1 MSAIVRGF
9 FLVSAIFLS
18 GTGRNLVA
26 GDILRGGSTAGS
38 GRQATDARANAGAA
52 AAELARTKAA
62 DRLARTTQVL
72 NAMRQMQASARAAG
86 GSSVPGGLVT
96 GGLERLAGGVW
107 TGANAPVQ
115 SGNVVTIKQTSQQ
128 ALLNWKT
135 FNVGRN
141 TTVSF
146 DQSAGGSDSGT
157 WIAFNKISDPS
168 GKPSQILGSIKAD
181 GQVYLINGNGIIFG
195 AGSQVNAHTLVA
207 SALPINDG
215 LIARGLLNNPDAQFL
230 FSSTA
235 LAAGSKGPTP
245 AFTPAATFRADG
257 SFGDIVVENGAV
269 LTAPTT
275 PEHVGGRIT
284 LVGANVVNG
293 GTIST
298 PDGQTILAAGLQV
311 GFAAHAGSDPSLRGL
326 DVYVGKVSYAA
337 GGSQP
342 PAGTATNSGLIDAP
356 RADVTV
362 IGKSVRQ
369 LGVIDSST
377 STSLNGRVDLLADY
391 GATTNTNFDATDS
404 SNGPIFFIRS
414 SGTVELGSGSVTRI
428 LPELASAEKVPG
440 TQLALPSQIKIEGQA
455 AHFAAGSMILAPD
468 ANVAV
473 NAGNWIAFGTRN
485 FLGYTGGQVY
495 LDQGAMIDVSG
506 SVDISAPLAENILTL
521 QLRGAELANSPLQR
535 TGTVRGTSIT
545 VDLRKTGTYN
555 GLSWAG
561 TPLGDVSG
569 YAGLI
574 LRTVGELTTAGGT
587 VSLNAG
593 ESVVLQKGSIID
605 VSGGWINYAGA
616 TVQTTRLLSGGVLYD
631 MANAT
636 PDRVYSGIYSPT
648 STSTHAKYGITKT
661 FADPLAPTGAHYEPG
676 YLQGANAGTVSITS
690 PSMALDG
697 TLLGKAVQG
706 PRQSSPTTV
715 ALASPGSLNLTF
727 QAQQQQPPSYP
738 FYSPTPPNIVFQSEN
753 PLPPAGAFA
762 VGPTGKPLELGAAR
776 KKELVLS
783 PDLLTTDGF
792 GILKIDNSDGTI
804 TVPESTPLTAPLRG
818 SITFSAAKI
827 TIGSAV
833 TAPAGALAFN
843 VFDYS
848 PFSLVTLK
856 ATVGATTPAVD
867 LTRGVFAL
875 APSASLSTAGLVT
888 DNRLGASGPAGL
900 PPLIDGGSV
909 AINAFTADLAAGSVI
924 NVSGGFSISP
934 SGTRSYGAGGS
945 ITINAG
951 RDPNISSLLGGKLSL
966 GSTLEGYSGG
976 KGGSLTIQ
984 APLIR
989 IGGTGSS
996 NGEILSLDP
1005 QFFSQGGFTSF
1016 ALNGIGEIASDQV
1029 NPNLTG
1035 DQFLPAITI
1044 APDTIIRPVPVS
1056 WLAVRGKGGSPVLEP
1071 FTKPEGLRTP
1081 VSLTFGTPGTKD
1093 DFTGFTVLRGDFFMG
1108 AGAVIQTD
1116 PTASVTIK
1124 GDTVAI
1130 LGSIIAPGGSIT
1142 IGGANSFPTT
1152 STNGQTL
1159 PLPTVDLGPRS
1170 VLSAA
1175 GRVLLTPD
1183 PYGRRVGSVLAGGA
1197 ITVSGNIVAEAGAV
1211 LDVSG
1216 ASGILDLSPATLS
1229 QNIQGT
1235 SGKSPVPVNSGVNAP
1250 LYSLHTVPARVD
1262 SNAGSI
1268 TLKGGQELF
1277 ADTTLLG
1284 FAGGPSAKGGSL
1296 AVSSGHF
1303 VSSTSTASLTPLD
1316 INLVVTQS
1324 GSTLPAG
1331 FAPAGGNAIGY
1342 LVPVTGDPT
1351 QANGH
1356 FAVASFLDGGFDSL
1370 KLSGVGASSGAVE
1383 FSGAVTI
1390 RARRSLNISDGGVI
1404 FADSAVLLEAP
1415 YVALGVPFPAP
1426 SQATQVSA
1434 FPAGGYYSPTHGPG
1448 SLTVRASLIDIG
1460 SLSLQDI
1467 GSATFIANGG
1477 DIRGDGTLDVA
1488 GAITLRAGQ
1497 IYPATASQ
1505 FTIAAY
1511 DYSVGGVTER
1521 GSVTIIGSGTRQLPL
1536 SAGGQL
1542 NIYGSSIVQGGTL
1555 RAPLG
1560 TINLGWDG
1568 TGTSPAD
1575 YLSGAGINAGST
1587 VATTRQ
1593 LTLASGSVTS
1603 VSAVDPLT
1611 GQGLII
1617 PYGFNLNGTSWID
1630 PTGIDI
1636 TAGGLP
1642 GKAVNLSAVNL
1653 TTQSGSMIDVRGGG
1667 DLYAD
1672 RWVTGNMGTRDI
1684 LASTSS
1690 FAVIPGYQA
1699 DYSPFA
1705 PFNSSTGSTNL
1716 AESDPGYV
1724 NSGLSVGDKIFLGAG
1739 SVLPAGTYTLLPA
1752 RYALLP
1758 GAVLVTPQTGPA
1770 RTAVLQ
1776 PDGASVVSGYRFN
1789 DLNGQQLAPVQATRF
1804 EIDSAAVVQARAQYD
1819 GFLANSFLK
1828 ESAQALGTT
1837 APRLPADS
1845 GSVVVS
1851 GMTSLQFHGSI
1862 AGQSA
1867 VGGRGAL
1874 VDFSSAANI
1883 LITGTGGS
1891 GPAGTVVLDAA
1902 TLSSFGAESLL
1913 IGGTRQITAAG
1924 TTVTVKTGD
1933 LEVNNAGT
1941 PLTGPEIILVAKTRL
1956 ILDPAAEIV
1965 QSGST
1970 QNGGL
1975 PLLVGDASTAGSG
1988 NGLLLRV
1995 SDMQVPVVR
2004 SGVSSLAAQAGL
2016 AHPPVMVIGPGAKI
2030 SGAALTLDSTY
2041 GTTLDPSATLD
2052 GTDLALNSGQISL
2065 AFSSPGSVPTIAGL
2079 MLSGPALQGLQSAHS
2094 LSLLSYSSIDLYGS
2108 GSFHAAGALA
2118 FHAGEIRGFHNGGN
2132 PVTFTASEILL
2143 DNSAGGTGPGSS
2155 AAPGGKLVFDTGT
2168 IRLGA
2173 GQVALD
2179 QFASVDFQTT
2189 GGLLVAGSGG
2199 LAVQGALK
2207 ITAPLLTA
2215 TRAVNYS
2222 VTATGAL
2229 DLLAAA
2235 GPTTVAGGLGATLSL
2250 TGTSLTANSAIALP
2264 SGTLSLRATTGD
2276 LVVGNLNAARFEAGG
2291 TAQTFNDLTK
2301 YTDGGQITL
2310 AADNGSVTLGAQS
2323 QLDVSVR
2330 PGGGNAGSV
2339 SISAPNGVFIL
2350 SGTLAGNG
2358 GTGGTAGAF
2367 SLDAG
2372 SIPGGSV
2379 TGLDATLNAGGFT
2392 SSRSYRVRNG
2402 SILVGGLAT
2411 ARSYSLSSDTGS
2423 ITVDSSGFL
2432 DASGPTGGSISL
2444 IAFGSVTLQSGAR
2457 LSAAGQ
2463 DFSSAGKG
2471 GAISLEAGSERNG
2484 SINAA
2489 GFVDIQT
2496 GSAIDLSVASVT
2508 GTTPTDTAADTAAAA
2523 LLGKFTGTL
2532 HLRAPQNSGGTD
2544 LHVDPINGTI
2554 LDASNILVEGYKLF
2568 DLTGTGTITAAIQ
2581 TNVKNNGTAF
2591 GGHIGAVGTAG
2602 SITERLLA
2610 NNASLASVFVVAPG
2624 AEIIN
2629 RTGNL
2634 TLGTSSSTT
2643 TSDWNLSTYRFGSNG
2658 APGVLTLR
2666 ASGNLVFYNALSD
2679 GFTSSANT
2687 ALLLAQNPLLPLNS
2701 QSWSYRLTSG
2711 ADFSA
2716 ADFQRV
2722 QAISILAANSGSFLL
2737 GKLVTNNNGN
2747 PIASGG
2753 LNALTSAA
2761 ISGRYQVIRT
2771 GSGDI
2776 TVSAG
2781 RDVQF
2786 LNEFATI
2793 YTAGTAVADPTIGG
2807 NFVVP
2812 PSISIST
2819 QGTLGAV
2826 QQNPTYAAQYSLAGG
2841 NVLINAQQNIEHLT
2855 QNNSGQLV
2863 ADSQKQI
2870 PDNWLYRRG
2879 YVDPLTGDFGV
2890 TAKGDIGSTSWW
2902 VDFSNFF
2909 EGVGALGGGNVSLF
2923 AGHDVS
2929 NVDAVAPTNGR
2940 VTYQT
2945 STGDLLAANQSLVE
2959 LGGGD
2964 VKVRAGHNI
2973 DAGIYY
2979 VENGRGT
2986 LRAGNSIVTNST
2998 RSASLG
3004 ALAVPASINPSPAQ
3018 WLPTTLFLGKGTFDV
3033 SAAGDVLLGPVVNPF
3048 LLPGGVS
3055 NAFWRKSYFST
3066 YAAADA
3072 VNVTSLGGS
3081 VTLRESATMPG
3092 ASTAT
3097 SILQNWMNAVHLLA
3111 SNPVSVS
3118 YYQPW
3123 LRLDET
3129 SVIPFSTVFTL
3140 LPGTLRATAFSGDI
3154 NLVGTLNLSPSP
3166 SGTIELAAAGA
3177 INGLQITGIT
3187 TQASTGSTP
3196 LKIWDSAT
3204 VNLSDANPASIPGVK
3219 SPYAYQVQAGIVA
3232 GNARTTA
3239 DSFLSFIDQMF
3250 AETGSSTG
3258 SAAVIQTQQ
3267 ALHGSSLLHAN
3278 DPDPIRLYA
3287 GSGNISGLTL
3297 FSAKSAEI
3305 VAGGDI
3311 TDIAFYIQNTGS
3323 SDVSVVSAGR
3333 DIIPYDANS
3342 LLRVSAQA
3350 AGNLLGN
3357 GQTALAGDIQI
3368 SGPGTLE
3375 VLAGHDLDLGTG
3387 TNNADGTGVGITS
3400 IGNARN
3406 PNLPFAGADI
3416 IAAAGLGNA
3425 IAGLA
3430 GSNFTGFLDKY
3441 LADGVAGST
3450 GYLAELQD
3458 FFGGSL
3464 TLDAT
3469 TIKTLP
3475 AKIQAEIA
3483 LQLFYLVLRDTGRN
3497 HNLAGSPGFGS
3508 YADGFAAIKALFPDS
3523 SGTGGDINTRSRDI
3537 RTKSGGNISLLAPG
3551 GGLTLATSTI
3561 GSPLAPPGIITED
3574 GGNISIFTDGSVE
3587 IGISRIFTLR
3597 GGNEIIWSSTG
3608 DIAAGSSSK
3617 TVQSAPPTRVL
3628 IDPQSANL
3636 KLDLAGLATGG
3647 GIGVLATVGGVPPG
3661 SVDLIAPA
3669 GTVDAGD
3676 AGIRAT
3682 GNLNIAAVK
3691 VLNAGNIQ
3699 AGGTTGGVPT
3709 APVIATP
3716 NIGGLTSGASSSA
3729 AANSAAQSVANQ
3741 ARPSAEPTPEQP
3753 STITVEV
3760 LGYGGGEDDG
3770 WG

>member
-1 MSAIVRGF
+1 MSVDILK
-9 FLVSAIFLS
+9 FLLVAAIFLS
-18 GTGRNLVA
+18 GSGRNLVA
-26 GDILRGGSTAGS
+26 GDILRGGASTGS
-38 GRQATDARANAGAA
+38 GRQAADARANAGAA
-52 AAELARTKAA
+52 AAELVRTKAA
-62 DRLARTTQVL
+62 DRLARTTQVI
-72 NAMRQMQASARAAG
+72 NAMRQMQVSANAAG
-86 GSSVPGGLVT
+86 AVSVPDGLVT

-115 SGNVVTIKQTSQQ
+115 AGNLVTIKQTGQQ

-135 FNVGRN
+135 FNVGRG
-141 TTVSF
+141 TTVNF

-157 WIAFNKISDPS
+157 WVAFNKISDPS

-181 GQVYLINGNGIIFG
+181 GQIYLINGNGIIFG
-195 AGSQVNAHTLVA
+195 AGSQVNTHALVA

-235 LAAGSKGPTP
+235 LASGSKGPTP

-293 GTIST
+293 GTLST

-337 GGSQP
+337 GGIQP

-356 RADVTV
+356 RADVTI

-369 LGVIDSST
+369 LGAIDSST

-391 GATTNTNFDATDS
+391 GATTNTNFDATNTA
-404 SNGPIFFIRS
+404 NGPIFFIKS

-428 LPELASAEKVPG
+428 LPELTSAEKVPG

-455 AHFAAGSMILAPD
+455 AHFAAGSTILAPD
-468 ANVAV
+468 ANVTV

-495 LDQGAMIDVSG
+495 LDQGAIIDVSG

-545 VDLRKTGTYN
+545 VDLRRTGTYN
-555 GLSWAG
+555 GLSWIG

-569 YAGLI
+569 YAALI
-574 LRTVGELTTAGGT
+574 KRTVGELTAAGGT

-593 ESVVLQKGSIID
+593 ESVVMQKGSTID
-605 VSGGWINYAGA
+605 VSGGWINYAGGI
-616 TVQTTRLLSGGVLYD
+616 VQTTRLLSGGVLYD
-631 MANAT
+631 IAQAT
-636 PDRVYSGIYSPT
+636 PDRVYSGIYTGT
-648 STSTHAKYGITKT
+648 STSTDAKYGITKT
-661 FADPLAPTGAHYEPG
+661 FNEPLAPTGAHFEPG
-676 YLQGANAGTVSITS
+676 YLQGANAGTVSITA

-697 TLLGKAVQG
+697 TLLGQAVQG
-706 PRQSSPTTV
+706 PRQSNPTTV
-715 ALASPGSLNLTF
+715 ALANPGSLNLTF
-727 QAQQQQPPSYP
+727 QAQQLQAPSFP
-738 FYSPTPPNIVFQSEN
+738 LYSPTPPNIVFQSEN

-762 VGPTGKPLELGAAR
+762 VGSDGKPLDLNAAR
-776 KKELVLS
+776 KTDLVLS
-783 PDLLTTDGF
+783 PALLTTDGF
-792 GILKIDNSDGTI
+792 GSLKIDNSDGAI
-804 TVPESTPLTAPLRG
+804 TVPENTPLTAPLRG

-827 TIGSAV
+827 TIGSTI
-833 TAPAGALAFN
+833 TAPGGALAFN

-848 PFSLVTLK
+848 PFSLLTLK
-856 ATVGATTPAVD
+856 ATVGAATPAVD
-867 LTRGVFAL
+867 LTRGVFIL
-875 APSASLSTAGLVT
+875 GPSASLNAAGLLT
-888 DNRLGASGPAGL
+888 DNRSGATGPAGL

-909 AINAFTADLAAGSVI
+909 AINAFTADLAAGSAI
-924 NVSGGFSISP
+924 NVSGGFAISP
-934 SGTRSYGAGGS
+934 AGTRSYGAGGN

-951 RDPNISSLLGGKLSL
+951 RDPNIASLLGGKLSL

-976 KGGSLTIQ
+976 KGGSLTVQ
-984 APLIR
+984 APLIQ
-989 IGGTGSS
+989 IGGAGSGS
-996 NGEILSLDP
+996 DEILYLAG

-1016 ALNGIGEIASDQV
+1016 ALNGLGKAAG
-1029 NPNLTG
+1029 TG
-1035 DQFLPAITI
+1035 QFLPAITI
-1044 APDTIIRPVPVS
+1044 APDTIIEPVAVS
-1056 WLAVRGKGGSPVLEP
+1056 WLAVPGNWGSPVLKP
-1071 FTKPEGLRTP
+1071 FTKPEGLRSP
-1081 VSLTFGTPGTKD
+1081 VSLAFGTAGTKD
-1093 DFTGFTVLRGDFFMG
+1093 DFTGFTILRGDFFMG

-1116 PTASVTIK
+1116 PTASVSIK

-1130 LGSIIAPGGSIT
+1130 LGSIIAPGGSIM

-1152 STNGQTL
+1152 DPAGQTL

-1183 PYGRRVGSVLAGGA
+1183 PYGRRVGSVLAGGT
-1197 ITVSGNIVAEAGAV
+1197 ITVSGNIVAEAGAL

-1229 QNIQGT
+1229 QNIQGS
-1235 SGKSPVPVNSGVNAP
+1235 SGKSLVPVNSGVNAP
-1250 LYSLHTVPARVD
+1250 LFSLETVPTRVD
-1262 SNAGSI
+1262 SNAGAI

-1277 ADTTLLG
+1277 ADATLIG

-1303 VSSTSTASLTPLD
+1303 VSSTSSAPQTPLD

-1324 GSTLPAG
+1324 GPTLPTG
-1331 FAPAGGNAIGY
+1331 FAPTGGSAIGY
-1342 LVPVTGDPT
+1342 LVPVPGDPT
-1351 QANGH
+1351 VEQGH
-1356 FAVASFLDGGFDSL
+1356 FAVNSFLKGGFDVL
-1370 KLSGVGASSGAVE
+1370 TLGGGGSGAVQ
-1383 FSGAVTI
+1383 FSGPVSI
-1390 RARRSLNISDGGVI
+1390 SARRSISVGDGGVI
-1404 FADSAVLLEAP
+1404 FSDSAVALEAP
-1415 YVALGVPFPAP
+1415 YVVLGVPFPSP
-1426 SQATQVSA
+1426 SQATQASA
-1434 FPAGGYYSPTHGPG
+1434 FPAGGFSPPTYGPG
-1448 SLTVRASLIDIG
+1448 SLMVRASLIDIG

-1467 GSATFIANGG
+1467 GNATFIADGG

-1488 GAITLRAGQ
+1488 GKITLRAGQ
-1497 IYPATASQ
+1497 IYPVTASQ

-1511 DYSVGGVTER
+1511 DYSAGGVTQP

-1536 SAGGQL
+1536 SVGGEL
-1542 NIYGSSIVQGGTL
+1542 NIYGALIVQGGTL

-1575 YLSGAGINAGST
+1575 NLSGAGINAGST

-1593 LTLASGSVTS
+1593 LTLTGGSVTS

-1611 GQGLII
+1611 GQGLIL

-1642 GKAVNLSAVNL
+1642 SKAVNLSAVNL
-1653 TTQSGSMIDVRGGG
+1653 TTQSGSLIDVRGGG
-1667 DLYAD
+1667 DLYAY
-1672 RWVTGNMGTRDI
+1672 RWVTGNLGTRDI

-1699 DYSPFA
+1699 DYSPYA
-1705 PFNSSTGSTNL
+1705 SFNNRTDSTNL
-1716 AESDPGYV
+1716 AASDPGYV
-1724 NSGLSVGDKIFLGAG
+1724 NSNLSVGDKVYLGA
-1739 SVLPAGTYTLLPA
+1739 SSALPAGTYTLLPA

-1758 GAVLVTPQTGPA
+1758 GAVLVTPQTGTA
-1770 RTAVLQ
+1770 RTTVLQ
-1776 PDGASVVSGYRFN
+1776 PDGASIVSGYRFN
-1789 DLNGQQLAPVQATRF
+1789 DLNGPQLAPAQATRF
-1804 EIDSAAVVQARAQYD
+1804 EIDSATVVQARARYD
-1819 GFLANSFLK
+1819 GFLASSFLK
-1828 ESAQALGTT
+1828 QSAQALGTT
-1837 APRLPADS
+1837 VPRLPVDS
-1845 GSVVVS
+1845 GSVVLS
-1851 GMTSLQFHGSI
+1851 GMNSLQLQGAI
-1862 AGQSA
+1862 TGQSTA
-1867 VGGRGAL
+1867 GGRGAL
-1874 VDFSSAANI
+1874 VDISTTANI
-1883 LITGTGGS
+1883 LIVGTGGS
-1891 GPAGTVVLDAA
+1891 RPAGTVVLDAA
-1902 TLSSFGAESLL
+1902 KLDSFGAESLL
-1913 IGGTRQITAAG
+1913 IGGTRQTAAAG
-1924 TTVTVKTGD
+1924 MTVIVNSGN
-1933 LEVNNAGT
+1933 LEINNAGT
-1941 PLTGPEIILVAKTRL
+1941 PLAGPEIILVAKTSL
-1956 ILDPAAEIV
+1956 TLDPAAEIT

-1970 QNGGL
+1970 QNGSL
-1975 PLLVGDASTAGSG
+1975 PLLIGDASTSGSG

-1995 SDMQVPVVR
+1995 SDTQVPVVR
-2004 SGVSSLAAQAGL
+2004 SGVSSLATQAGL
-2016 AHPPVMVIGPGAKI
+2016 ANPPVMLIGPGAKI
-2030 SGAALTLDSTY
+2030 SGTALTLDSTY
-2041 GTTLDPSATLD
+2041 GTTLDPAATLA
-2052 GTDLALNSGQISL
+2052 GSNLAFNSGQISL
-2065 AFSSPGSVPTIAGL
+2065 QFATPGSVPTIAGL
-2079 MLSGPALQGLQSAHS
+2079 TLSGPALQGLQSAQS
-2094 LSLLSYSSIDLYGS
+2094 LSLLSYSSIDLYGN
-2108 GSFHAAGALA
+2108 GSFSAAGALA
-2118 FHAGEIRGFHNGGN
+2118 FHAGEIRGFNNGGN
-2132 PVTFTASEILL
+2132 PVTFTAADILL

-2155 AAPGGKLVFDTGT
+2155 AAPGGRLVFDTGT

-2173 GQVALD
+2173 GQVGLD
-2179 QFASVDFQTT
+2179 QFAAVDFKTT
-2189 GGLLVAGSGG
+2189 GGLLAAGSGN
-2199 LAVQGALK
+2199 LAAQGVLT
-2207 ITAPLLTA
+2207 ITAPLVA
-2215 TRAVNYS
+2215 AAQAVNYAI
-2222 VTATGAL
+2222 TATGAL
-2229 DLLAAA
+2229 DLLAPAGAA
-2235 GPTTVAGGLGATLSL
+2235 TVAGGLGATLSL
-2250 TGTSLTANSAIALP
+2250 AGASLTENSNIALP
-2264 SGTLSLRATTGD
+2264 SGTLSLRAKAGD
-2276 LVVGNLNAARFEAGG
+2276 LIVGNLGPAHFEVGG
-2291 TAQTFNDLTK
+2291 TAQSFNDLTK
-2301 YTDGGQITL
+2301 YTDGGQIAL

-2323 QLDVSVR
+2323 RLDVSAQ

-2339 SISAPNGVFIL
+2339 SISAPNGIFTL

-2358 GTGGTAGAF
+2358 GTGSAAGAF

-2379 TGLDATLNAGGFT
+2379 TGLDATLNAGGFN
-2392 SSRSYRVRNG
+2392 SSRNYRVRTG
-2402 SILVGGLAT
+2402 SIFVGGLAT
-2411 ARSYSLSSDTGS
+2411 SRTYSLSTDAGS
-2423 ITVDSSGFL
+2423 ITVNGSGVI
-2432 DASGPTGGSISL
+2432 DASGATGGNISL
-2444 IAFGSVTLQSGAR
+2444 VAYSSVTLQAGAR
-2457 LSAAGQ
+2457 LSVAGQ

-2484 SINAA
+2484 AVNAA
-2489 GFVDIQT
+2489 GFVDVQT
-2496 GSAIDLSVASVT
+2496 GSTIDLSVASVT
-2508 GTTPTDTAADTAAAA
+2508 GATPADTAANTGAAA
-2523 LLGKFTGTL
+2523 LLGDFTGTL
-2532 HLRAPQNSGGTD
+2532 HLRAPQVGTTD
-2544 LHVDPINGTI
+2544 LQVDPINGTI
-2554 LDASNILVEGYKLF
+2554 LNASNILVEGYKLF
-2568 DLTGTGTITAAIQ
+2568 DLTGGTGTITAAVQ

-2591 GGHIGAVGTAG
+2591 GGNIGAVGTAG
-2602 SITERLLA
+2602 SITDRLLA
-2610 NNASLASVFVVAPG
+2610 NNASLASVLVIAPG

-2634 TLGTSSSTT
+2634 TLGTSNSTAS
-2643 TSDWNLSTYRFGSNG
+2643 SDWDLSTYRFGPNG

-2666 ASGNLVFYNALSD
+2666 AAGNLVFYNALSD

-2687 ALLLAQNPLLPLNS
+2687 ALLLAPNPLLPVNA

-2716 ADFQRV
+2716 ADFGRV
-2722 QAISILAANSGSFLL
+2722 QALSSLAANSGSLLL
-2737 GKLVTNNNGN
+2737 GKLVTSNNGN

-2753 LNALTSAA
+2753 VNALTSAA

-2781 RDVQF
+2781 RDVQL

-2793 YTAGTAVADPTIGG
+2793 YTAGTAVADPTLGG
-2807 NFVVP
+2807 AFVVP
-2812 PSISIST
+2812 PSISIGT
-2819 QGTLGAV
+2819 QGTLGVV

-2879 YVDPLTGDFGV
+2879 YVDPLTGEFGV

-2909 EGVGALGGGNVSLF
+2909 EGVGALGGGNVSLI
-2923 AGHDVS
+2923 AGNDVS

-2940 VTYQT
+2940 VTYKT
-2945 STGDLLAANQSLVE
+2945 PAGDLLAADQSLVE

-2964 VKVRAGHNI
+2964 VAVRAGHNI
-2973 DAGIYY
+2973 DAGVYY

-2986 LRAGNSIVTNST
+2986 LSAGNSIVTNST

-3004 ALAVPASINPSPAQ
+3004 TLATPASINPSPAQ
-3018 WLPTTLFLGKGTFDV
+3018 WLPTTLFLGKGSFDV

-3048 LLPGGVS
+3048 LLPGGVN

-3066 YAAADA
+3066 YAATDA

-3092 ASTAT
+3092 ANTAT

-3111 SNPVSVS
+3111 SNPQSLS

-3129 SVIPFSTVFTL
+3129 SVTPFSTVFTL

-3177 INGLQITGIT
+3177 INGLQVTGVT
-3187 TQASTGSTP
+3187 TQAATGNTP
-3196 LKIWDSAT
+3196 LKIWGSAT
-3204 VNLSDANPASIPGVK
+3204 VNLSDANPASIPGVN
-3219 SPYAYQVQAGIVA
+3219 SPYAYQVRV
-3232 GNARTTA
+3232 GNTASNAQRTA
-3239 DSFLSFIDQMF
+3239 QNFLSFIEQMF

-3278 DPDPIRLYA
+3278 DPDPILLYA
-3287 GSGNISGLTL
+3287 GDGNISGLTL
-3297 FSAKSAEI
+3297 FSAKSALV

-3311 TDIAFYIQNTGS
+3311 TDIAFYIQITSS
-3323 SDVSVVSAGR
+3323 SDISVVSARG

-3342 LLRVSAQA
+3342 LLRVATQA
-3350 AGNLLGN
+3350 SGNLLGY

-3375 VLAGHDLDLGTG
+3375 VLAGHNLDLGTG

-3416 IAAAGLGNA
+3416 IAAAGLGEA
-3425 IAGLA
+3425 LAGLA
-3430 GSNFTGFLDKY
+3430 GSDFTGFLEKN
-3441 LADGVAGST
+3441 LAPGVAGST

-3458 FFGGSL
+3458 IFGSKL
-3464 TLDAT
+3464 KLAAS

-3475 AKIQAEIA
+3475 DKVQAEIA

-3508 YADGFAAIKALFPDS
+3508 YAAGFAAIQALFPNS
-3523 SGTGGDINTRSRDI
+3523 SSSGGDINTRSRDI

-3574 GGNISIFTDGSVE
+3574 GGNISIFTNSSVD

-3608 DIAAGSSSK
+3608 DIAAGSSAK

-3699 AGGTTGGVPT
+3699 AGGTTAGVPT
-3709 APVIATP
+3709 APVVAAP
-3716 NIGGLTSGASSSA
+3716 NIGGLTSGASASA
-3729 AANSAAQSVANQ
+3729 AANSAAQSVAIQ
-3741 ARPSAEPTPEQP
+3741 PRPSPESTPDQP

-3770 WG
+3770 